1 MSKFYPGL
9 NRILVKKMELPTSSS
24 IIAVT
29 ANQQYGYGEI
39 IAIGSIKDS
48 KEFKADHFEE
58 GDNVYYLAQ
67 AGIDIELPDGTF
79 RLLPIN
85 EVLVGTKKEG

>member
-9 NRILVKKMELPTSSS
+9 NRILVKKMDLPTSSS

-39 IAIGSIKDS
+39 IAVGSVKDS
-48 KEFKADHFEE
+48 KEFKDGHFYI

-67 AGIDIELPDGTF
+67 AGTDIELPDGTF
-79 RLLPIN
+79 RLLSIN
-85 EVLVGTKKEG
+85 EVLVGIKKEA